1 MNVHRHDRSAI
12 RCVVGFVLAYE
23 RSMHALSFIR
33 VLTASFSDVIIDV
46 AIMIVGAL
54 SEVFAIFEFSDQ
66 PIFVVDCNDAFSF
79 KFAIEESPF
88 VFNVNPNAML
98 VCR

>member
-54 SEVFAIFEFSDQ
+54 SEVFALFKFCDQ
-66 PIFVVDCNDAFSF
+66 PVFIVDRNDAFSL
-79 KFAIEESPF
+79 KFAIEEGPF
-88 VFNVNPNAML
+88 VFNVDPNAIVL
-98 VCR
+98 HE